1 MEGKPLRVCVGE
13 DAGPLLLDFLKTAR
27 RRLFIVSP
35 WLSPACADM
44 ALRKQGEG
52 VSTVIVTTNDEGR
65 GHRLAL
71 SRLVERRK
79 KVVAPRRWGLLAPG
93 VALILGGLCSLPLAG
108 SLSLL
113 LLAAG
118 GILCWA
124 GRGRT
129 EKYFAPLVDRLVLY
143 LEEER
148 PLHAKVYVVDDMV
161 AVGSANFTV
170 SGLGRNVECVA
181 FADASAEETI
191 RQVEEV
197 LSRRKVTVLR
207 REPAGRPP

>member
-1 MEGKPLRVCVGE
+1 VAEVRVGE
-13 DAGPLLLDFLKTAR
+13 DAGPLLLDFLRAAR
-27 RRLFIVSP
+27 RRLLIVSP

-44 ALRKQGEG
+44 ALRKQREG
-52 VSTVIVTTNDEGR
+52 VSTVIVTTNEGGR
-65 GHRLAL
+65 DHQLAL
-71 SRLVERRK
+71 SRLVKRRK
-79 KVVAPRRWGLLAPG
+79 RAVAPRRWGLLAPG
-93 VALILGGLCSLPLAG
+93 AALFLGGLCSLPLAG
-108 SLSLL
+108 PPSLL

-118 GILCWA
+118 GILCRA

-129 EKYFAPLVDRLVLY
+129 ERYLAPLVDRLVLY

-148 PLHAKVYVVDDMV
+148 PLHAKVYVADDMV

-170 SGLGRNVECVA
+170 SGLRRNIECVA

-191 RQVEEV
+191 RQIERM

>member
-1 MEGKPLRVCVGE
+1 MAEVRVGE
-13 DAGPLLLDFLKTAR
+13 DAGPLLLDFLRAAR

-44 ALRKQGEG
+44 ALRKQREG
-52 VSTVIVTTNDEGR
+52 VSTVIVTTNDGNEN
-65 GHRLAL
+65 HRLAL

-79 KVVAPRRWGLLAPG
+79 RVVAPRRWGLLAPG
-93 VALILGGLCSLPLAG
+93 AALFLGGLCLLPLAG
-108 SLSLL
+108 PPSLL

-129 EKYFAPLVDRLVLY
+129 EQRLIPLVDRLVLY

-148 PLHAKVYVVDDMV
+148 PLHAKVYVVDDRV

-170 SGLGRNVECVA
+170 SGLRRNVECVA

-191 RQVEEV
+191 RQIERM